1 MSLLLEARKKAQ
13 QAQSAQVGDRGLVE
27 HELSLEEQ
35 PNATSGTS
43 DPAADHARRAGQNLF
58 GAKSSAL
65 SVAHLGINRY
75 LLLALGGTIL
85 LLTAGAGYWYHLDSA
100 SNPQPL
106 RPLISQPG
114 PIAPAPAAEAQPP
127 RPEIKPPDTLV
138 SGIAAANPTE
148 RPPPK
153 PPAAITMEY
162 ASAELPRPRKNSP
175 VRIEQQKTE
184 SVDPLLGGAYLA
196 YRSGKLGVAQ
206 QLYRGMLRKD
216 ANNTDALLGLAA
228 IAQRQGENTQAA
240 QYYSRMLVLDPR
252 NAEANAGMSALT
264 TDDNSESRLKT
275 LLNEQNNSAVLHF
288 ALGNHY
294 AEQSRWGEAQQA
306 YFKAYTL
313 ESGNAGFAL
322 NLAVSL
328 DHLGQGKLAAQ
339 YYQRALQLDQAHG
352 ANLDHDQISQRLQE
366 LPR

>member
-13 QAQSAQVGDRGLVE
+13 SAQAGDRDLVE
-27 HELSLEEQ
+27 QELSLEEQ
-35 PNATSGTS
+35 PNATSGAS
-43 DPAADHARRAGQNLF
+43 DPARSAGLNLF
-58 GAKSSAL
+58 SAKAPAL
-65 SVAHLGINRY
+65 LVAHPGINRY

-100 SNPQPL
+100 SNTQPL
-106 RPLISQPG
+106 RTLISQPG
-114 PIAPAPAAEAQPP
+114 SIAPAAEVQPP
-127 RPEIKPPDTLV
+127 RPEIKPPNTLV
-138 SGIAAANPTE
+138 AEIAAANPAE
-148 RPPPK
+148 HPPPK
-153 PPAAITMEY
+153 TPAAISMES

-175 VRIEQQKTE
+175 IRIEQQKTGF
-184 SVDPLLGGAYLA
+184 VDPLLGGAYLA

-206 QLYRGMLRKD
+206 QLYREMLRKD

-228 IAQRQGENTQAA
+228 IAQRQGDTTLAA

-294 AEQSRWGEAQQA
+294 AEQSRWGDAQQA

-313 ESGNAGFAL
+313 ESGNAGFAF

-328 DHLGQGKLAAQ
+328 DHLGQGKMAAQ